1 MKIDWKLTSNG
12 DVAIDTKDNL
22 VEYKDGM
29 ITYVDE
35 YGTHVVDTIRHI
47 YERRHPDNIFRVSFD
62 EELLTVIFDNENL
75 KYDINAKYEID
86 GNKIKMTYSL
96 GEEVKILEIT
106 KKED

>member
-12 DVAIDTKDNL
+12 EVAIDTKDNL
-22 VEYKDGM
+22 VEYKDGV

-35 YGTHVVDTIRHI
+35 YGTHVVDLIRRI

-62 EELLTVIFDNENL
+62 ESLLTVMFGNENL
-75 KYDINAKYEID
+75 KYDLKTKYEID

-96 GEEVKILEIT
+96 GDEVKILEIT